1 MGEGTV
7 KLLLSLFLRLGLL
20 LMVAVAGHVVEPMVA
35 SGLFMVELKGK
46 TPISVCWTL

>member
-35 SGLFMVELKGK
+35 TGLVVELKGK